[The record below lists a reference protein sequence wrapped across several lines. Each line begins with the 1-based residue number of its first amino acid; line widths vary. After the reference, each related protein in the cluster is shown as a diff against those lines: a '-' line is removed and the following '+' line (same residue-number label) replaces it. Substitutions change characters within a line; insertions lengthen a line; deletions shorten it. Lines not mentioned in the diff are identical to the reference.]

1 MRIIV
6 KVLCL
11 VWFSVATLH
20 LQAQRTGLAPER
32 ESPQIGVVYGSVT
45 DNSTKEAI
53 QFATI
58 TLISKRDS
66 SAVTGG
72 ITDEKGRFRVIEIPL
87 GQYSVEVNF
96 IGYKIQVLSG
106 VKLSPRESV
115 ERDLGEIFLEP
126 SSTMIEDAEVL
137 GGKEL
142 MRLEIDK
149 RVFDVSQNITSAG
162 GSANEVLENI
172 PSVEVDIDGNV
183 SLRGSQNVTVLIDG
197 KPSGLTG
204 SSRQAVLDQLPA
216 SSIEFVE
223 IITNPSAKYDPDG
236 MGGII
241 NIILKKNKLFG
252 YSGNIS
258 ITAATGDNY
267 NGSFSVSKRNDKL
280 NIFANY
286 GFRYADR
293 FSERKTNRITY
304 DELPATELIQE
315 GTGNRIRFSHNVG
328 LGTELY
334 ISPKSTL
341 YLNGSYQI
349 KEGDDEDR
357 TEFLIA
363 PVFIVTDSGIE
374 YFRENTE
381 EDTGEN
387 IDVNFGYEL
396 SFIPRQKV
404 LTADFSFSNNSSEEV
419 GIFNEFENPRNTF
432 NYIERND
439 IGNDFQFYSGQIDFE
454 NRIGENWKIETGI
467 KSTQRKVGSDFKA
480 FTNSETSDELV
491 LADSR
496 SNDFEYEETIL
507 GGYAI
512 TGRSLGKVGVQ
523 VGLRAEQALIDS
535 YLVTTDSLFENDY
548 FSLFPSGHLKYQ
560 LSKQKELMLSYSRRI
575 NRPRTRQL
583 NPFTDFSNPLLI
595 RVGNPF
601 LLPEYVDAL
610 EASYSFRTKAFQLM
624 TSVYYKQVNGVM
636 SRLVSVED
644 EVSTVSYQNLNNSVN
659 QGLEVIFTWKKW
671 EKWNMM
677 LSGNAYKTASDGSNV
692 DSDLSNE
699 GYAGNANAN
708 ITYKNKGWQAQASAR
723 YRSPV
728 VILQGKIQSIFFSD
742 LALKKNILKEKGSL
756 GLRVSDMSDS
766 REFNFETSGSNFEQK
781 GRRKIE
787 SRNVY
792 LSFSYNFGKLE
803 NKKKRNR
810 GGSSEEGMD
819 GMDL

>member
-1 MRIIV
+1 MKIIV

-32 ESPQIGVVYGSVT
+32 ERPQIGVVYGSVT

-126 SSTMIEDAEVL
+126 ASTMIEDAEVL
-137 GGKEL
+137 ASKEL

-258 ITAATGDNY
+258 ITTATGDNY

-293 FSERKTNRITY
+293 FSERKTKRITY

-480 FTNSETSDELV
+480 FTNSENSDELV

-512 TGRSLGKVGVQ
+512 AGRSLGKLGVQ
-523 VGLRAEQALIDS
+523 LGLRAEQALTDS

-560 LSKQKELMLSYSRRI
+560 LSQEKELMLSYSRRI

-636 SRLVSVED
+636 SRLVSLED
-644 EVSTVSYQNLNNSVN
+644 EVSTVSYQNLNSSIN

-708 ITYKNKGWQAQASAR
+708 ITYKSKGWQVQASAR
-723 YRSPV
+723 YRSPF
-728 VILQGKIQSIFFSD
+728 VILQGEIQSIFFSD
-742 LALKKNILKEKGSL
+742 LAVKKSILKEKGSL
-756 GLRVSDMSDS
+756 GLRVSDMLDS
-766 REFNFETSGSNFEQK
+766 REFNFETSGGNFEQK
-781 GRRKIE
+781 GRRKRE
-787 SRNVY
+787 SRNIY

-803 NKKKRNR
+803 NKNKRNKA
-810 GGSSEEGMD
+810 GSSREGMD
-819 GMDL
+819 GIDL

>member
-1 MRIIV
+1 MKIIV

-32 ESPQIGVVYGSVT
+32 ERPQIGVVYGSVT

-115 ERDLGEIFLEP
+115 ERDLGEISLEP
-126 SSTMIEDAEVL
+126 ASTMIEDAEVL
-137 GGKEL
+137 ASKEL

-267 NGSFSVSKRNDKL
+267 NGAFSVSKRNDKL

-286 GFRYADR
+286 GSRYADR
-293 FSERKTNRITY
+293 FSERRTDRITY
-304 DELPATELIQE
+304 DDTRPSELIQE
-315 GTGNRIRFSHNVG
+315 GRGSRVNFSHNMG

-334 ISPKSTL
+334 LSSKSTV
-341 YLNGSYQI
+341 YVNGNYQL
-349 KEGDDEDR
+349 KESNDEDR
-357 TEFLIA
+357 NEFLI
-363 PVFIVTDSGIE
+363 FTDMNGLTSKEE

-381 EDTGEN
+381 KDSGN
-387 IDVNFGYEL
+387 IIGLNVGYEL

-404 LTADFSFSNNSSEEV
+404 LSVDFSFSNNSSEEV
-419 GIFNEFENPRNTF
+419 GIFNEFENPGNTF

-512 TGRSLGKVGVQ
+512 TGRSLGKLGVQ
-523 VGLRAEQALIDS
+523 LGLRAEQALTDS

-548 FSLFPSGHLKYQ
+548 FSFFPSGHLKYQ
-560 LSKQKELMLSYSRRI
+560 LSQEKELMLSYSRRI

-636 SRLVSVED
+636 SRLVSLED
-644 EVSTVSYQNLNNSVN
+644 EVSTVSYQNLNSSIN

-708 ITYKNKGWQAQASAR
+708 ITYKSKGWQVQASAR
-723 YRSPV
+723 YRSPF
-728 VILQGKIQSIFFSD
+728 VILQGEIQRIFFSD
-742 LALKKNILKEKGSL
+742 LAVKKSILKEKGSL
-756 GLRVSDMSDS
+756 GLRVSDMLDS
-766 REFNFETSGSNFEQK
+766 REFNFETSGGNFEQK
-781 GRRKIE
+781 GRRKRE
-787 SRNVY
+787 SRNIY

-803 NKKKRNR
+803 NKNKRNKA
-810 GGSSEEGMD
+810 GSSREGMD
-819 GMDL
+819 GIDL

>member
-1 MRIIV
+1 MKIIV

-32 ESPQIGVVYGSVT
+32 ERPQIGVVYGSVT

-115 ERDLGEIFLEP
+115 ERDLGEISLEP
-126 SSTMIEDAEVL
+126 ASTMIEDAEVL
-137 GGKEL
+137 ASKEL

-267 NGSFSVSKRNDKL
+267 NGAFSVSKRNDKL

-286 GFRYADR
+286 GSRYADR
-293 FSERKTNRITY
+293 FSERRTDRITY
-304 DELPATELIQE
+304 DDTRPSELIQE
-315 GTGNRIRFSHNVG
+315 GRGSRVNFSHNMG

-334 ISPKSTL
+334 LSSKSTV
-341 YLNGSYQI
+341 YVNGNYQL
-349 KEGDDEDR
+349 KESNDEDR
-357 TEFLIA
+357 NEFLI
-363 PVFIVTDSGIE
+363 FTDMNGLTSKEE

-381 EDTGEN
+381 KDSGN
-387 IDVNFGYEL
+387 IMGLNVGYEL

-404 LTADFSFSNNSSEEV
+404 LSVDFSFSNNSSEEV
-419 GIFNEFENPRNTF
+419 GIFNEFENPGNTF

-512 TGRSLGKVGVQ
+512 TGRSLGKLGVQ
-523 VGLRAEQALIDS
+523 LGLRAEQALTDS

-548 FSLFPSGHLKYQ
+548 FSFFPSGHLKYQ
-560 LSKQKELMLSYSRRI
+560 LSQEKELMLSYSRRI

-636 SRLVSVED
+636 SRLVSLED
-644 EVSTVSYQNLNNSVN
+644 EVSTVSYQNLNSSIN
-659 QGLEVIFTWKKW
+659 QGLEVILTWKKW

-708 ITYKNKGWQAQASAR
+708 ITYKSKGWQVQASAR
-723 YRSPV
+723 YRSPF
-728 VILQGKIQSIFFSD
+728 VILQGEIQRIFFSD
-742 LALKKNILKEKGSL
+742 LAVKKSILKEKGSL
-756 GLRVSDMSDS
+756 GLRVSDMLDS
-766 REFNFETSGSNFEQK
+766 REFNFETSGGNFEQK
-781 GRRKIE
+781 GRRKRE
-787 SRNVY
+787 SRNIY

-803 NKKKRNR
+803 NKNKRNKA
-810 GGSSEEGMD
+810 GSSREGMD
-819 GMDL
+819 GIDL

>member
-1 MRIIV
+1 MNFIV
-6 KVLCL
+6 NVLCL

-20 LQAQRTGLAPER
+20 LQAQRTDLDLKRAR
-32 ESPQIGVVYGSVT
+32 PQIGVVYGSVA

-126 SSTMIEDAEVL
+126 VSTMIEDAEVL
-137 GGKEL
+137 ASKEL

-172 PSVEVDIDGNV
+172 PSVEVDIDGKV

-252 YSGNIS
+252 YSGNMS
-258 ITAATGDNY
+258 VTAATGDNY

-286 GFRYADR
+286 GFRYSDR
-293 FSERKTNRITY
+293 FSERKTDRITY
-304 DELPATELIQE
+304 EDSRAAELIQE
-315 GTGNRIRFSHNVG
+315 GKGSRVNFSHNMG

-334 ISPKSTL
+334 LSSKSTL
-341 YLNGSYQI
+341 HVNGSFQI
-349 KEGDDEDR
+349 KESNDEDR
-357 TEFLIA
+357 NEFVIT
-363 PVFIVTDSGIE
+363 TDMNELSSKEE

-381 EDTGEN
+381 KDSGNN
-387 IDVNFGYEL
+387 IDLNVGYEL

-404 LTADFSFSNNSSEEV
+404 LSVDFSYSNNSSDEL
-419 GIFNEFENPRNTF
+419 GIFNEFENTERTF
-432 NYIERND
+432 DYRERND
-439 IGNDFQFYSGQIDFE
+439 IGNNFQFYSGQLDYID
-454 NRIGENWKIETGI
+454 RIGEKWKLETGV
-467 KSTQRKVGSDFKA
+467 KSTRRNVGSDFRA
-480 FTNSETSDELV
+480 LTNSSISDIL
-491 LADSR
+491 LIDASR
-496 SNDFEYEETIL
+496 SNNFKYEETIMA
-507 GGYAI
+507 GYAI
-512 TGRSLGKVGVQ
+512 LGKSTGKLGVQ
-523 VGLRAEQALIDS
+523 AGLRAEQALTDS
-535 YLVTTDSLFENDY
+535 YLVTSDSLFENDY

-560 LSKQKELMLSYSRRI
+560 LSQEKEFMLSYSRRI

-601 LLPEYVDAL
+601 LLPEYVDAI
-610 EASYSFRTKAFQLM
+610 EASYSYRTEVFQLM

-644 EVSTVSYQNLNNSVN
+644 EVSTVSYQNLNNSLN
-659 QGLEVIFTWKKW
+659 QGLEIIFTWNKW
-671 EKWNMM
+671 DKWDMM
-677 LSGNAYKTASDGSNV
+677 LSGNAYKTASDGSNL

-708 ITYKNKGWQAQASAR
+708 ITYKNKGWQAQTSLR
-723 YRSPV
+723 YRSPF

-742 LALKKNILKEKGSL
+742 LALKKSIMKEKGTL
-756 GLRVSDMSDS
+756 GLRVSDMLDS
-766 REFNFETSGSNFEQK
+766 REFNFETSGGNFEQK
-781 GRRKIE
+781 GRRKRE
-787 SRNVY
+787 SRNIY

-803 NKKKRNR
+803 NKNKRNKS
-810 GGSSEEGMD
+810 GSSREGMD
-819 GMDL
+819 GIDL

>member
-1 MRIIV
+1 MKIIV

-32 ESPQIGVVYGSVT
+32 ERPQIGVVYGSVT

-115 ERDLGEIFLEP
+115 ERDLGEISLEP
-126 SSTMIEDAEVL
+126 ASTMIEDAEVL
-137 GGKEL
+137 ASKEL

-267 NGSFSVSKRNDKL
+267 NGAFSVSKRNDKL

-286 GFRYADR
+286 GSRYADR
-293 FSERKTNRITY
+293 FSERRTDRITY
-304 DELPATELIQE
+304 DDTRPSELIQE
-315 GTGNRIRFSHNVG
+315 GRGSRVNFSHNMG

-334 ISPKSTL
+334 LSSKSTV
-341 YLNGSYQI
+341 YVNGNYQL
-349 KEGDDEDR
+349 KESNDEDR
-357 TEFLIA
+357 NEFLI
-363 PVFIVTDSGIE
+363 FTDMNGLTSKEE

-381 EDTGEN
+381 KDSGN
-387 IDVNFGYEL
+387 IIGLNVGYEL

-404 LTADFSFSNNSSEEV
+404 LSVDFSFSNNSSEEV
-419 GIFNEFENPRNTF
+419 GIFNEFENPGNTF

-512 TGRSLGKVGVQ
+512 TGRSLGKLGVQ
-523 VGLRAEQALIDS
+523 LGLRAEQALTDS

-548 FSLFPSGHLKYQ
+548 FSFFPSGHLKYQ
-560 LSKQKELMLSYSRRI
+560 LSQEKELMLSYSRRI

-636 SRLVSVED
+636 SRLVSLED
-644 EVSTVSYQNLNNSVN
+644 EVSTVSYQNLNSSIN
-659 QGLEVIFTWKKW
+659 QGLELIFTWKKW

-708 ITYKNKGWQAQASAR
+708 ITYKSKGWQVQASAR
-723 YRSPV
+723 YRSPF
-728 VILQGKIQSIFFSD
+728 VILQGEIQRIFFSD
-742 LALKKNILKEKGSL
+742 LAVKKSILKEKGSL
-756 GLRVSDMSDS
+756 GLRVSDMLDS
-766 REFNFETSGSNFEQK
+766 REFNFETSGGNFEQK
-781 GRRKIE
+781 GRRKRE
-787 SRNVY
+787 SRNIY

-803 NKKKRNR
+803 NKNKRNKA
-810 GGSSEEGMD
+810 GSSREGMD
-819 GMDL
+819 GIDL

>member
-671 EKWNMM
+671 EKWNIM
-677 LSGNAYKTASDGSNV
+677 LSGNAYRTASDGSNV

-708 ITYKNKGWQAQASAR
+708 ITYKNNGWQVQASAR
-723 YRSPV
+723 YRSPF
-728 VILQGKIQSIFFSD
+728 VILQGEIQSIFFSD
-742 LALKKNILKEKGSL
+742 LAVKKSILKEKGSL
-756 GLRVSDMSDS
+756 GLRVSDMLDS
-766 REFNFETSGSNFEQK
+766 REFNFETAGENFEQV
-781 GRRKIE
+781 GRRKRE

-792 LSFSYNFGKLE
+792 LTFSYNFGKLE
-803 NKKKRNR
+803 SKKKRNR
-810 GGSSEEGMD
+810 DGSSREGMD

>member
-1 MRIIV
+1 MKIII
-6 KVLCL
+6 KGLCL

-20 LQAQRTGLAPER
+20 LQAQRTGLSPGRER
-32 ESPQIGVVYGSVT
+32 PQIGVVYGSVT
-45 DNSTKEAI
+45 DDFTKEAI

-72 ITDEKGRFRVIEIPL
+72 ITDEKGRFRIVEIPV
-87 GQYSVEVNF
+87 GMYSVEVNF

-106 VKLSPRESV
+106 VKLSPKESV

-126 SSTMIEDAEVL
+126 ASTMIEDVEVVA
-137 GGKEL
+137 GKEL

-149 RVFDVSQNITSAG
+149 RVFDVSQNITSTG

-252 YSGNIS
+252 YSGNVS
-258 ITAATGDNY
+258 LTAATGDNY

-293 FSERKTNRITY
+293 FSERKTDRITY
-304 DELPATELIQE
+304 DDTSYTELIQDGKGSRE
-315 GTGNRIRFSHNVG
+315 KISHNLG

-334 ISPKSTL
+334 LSSKSTL
-341 YLNGSYQI
+341 YVNGTYQI
-349 KEGDDEDR
+349 KESNDEDR
-357 TEFLIA
+357 NDFLI
-363 PVFIVTDSGIE
+363 FSDINDLSSKEE

-381 EDTGEN
+381 KDSGNN
-387 IDVNFGYEL
+387 IDLNLGYEL

-404 LTADFSFSNNSSEEV
+404 LSVDFSYSNNSSDEV
-419 GIFNEFENPRNTF
+419 GIFNEFENTGRTF
-432 NYIERND
+432 DYIERND
-439 IGNDFQFYSGQIDFE
+439 IGGGFQFYSGQLDYID
-454 NRIGENWKIETGI
+454 RIGEKWKLETGV
-467 KSTQRKVGSDFKA
+467 KSTQRTVRSDFRA
-480 FTNSETSDELV
+480 FTNSSVSEGLLLDT
-491 LADSR
+491 SR
-496 SNDFEYEETIL
+496 SNDFEYKETIMA
-507 GGYAI
+507 GYAI
-512 TGRSLGKVGVQ
+512 VGRSLGKVGVQ
-523 VGLRAEQALIDS
+523 LGLRAEQALTDS

-560 LSKQKELMLSYSRRI
+560 LSQEKELMLSYSRRI

-601 LLPEYVDAL
+601 LLPEYVDAI
-610 EASYSFRTKAFQLM
+610 EASYSFRAKAFQLM

-636 SRLVSVED
+636 SRLVSLED

-671 EKWNMM
+671 EKWNVM

-723 YRSPV
+723 YRSPF
-728 VILQGKIQSIFFSD
+728 VILQGEIQSIFFSD
-742 LALKKNILKEKGSL
+742 LALKKSILKEKGSL
-756 GLRVSDMSDS
+756 GLRVSDMFDS
-766 REFNFETSGSNFEQK
+766 REFNFETSGVNFAQK
-781 GRRKIE
+781 GRRKRE

-810 GGSSEEGMD
+810 GVSGSEEMD
-819 GMDL
+819 GIDL

>member
-1 MRIIV
+1 MKIIV

-32 ESPQIGVVYGSVT
+32 ERPQIGVVYGSVT

-115 ERDLGEIFLEP
+115 ERDLGEISLEP
-126 SSTMIEDAEVL
+126 ASTMIEDAEVL
-137 GGKEL
+137 ASKEL

-267 NGSFSVSKRNDKL
+267 NGAFSVSKRNDKL

-286 GFRYADR
+286 GSRYADR
-293 FSERKTNRITY
+293 FSERRTDRITY
-304 DELPATELIQE
+304 DDTRPSELIQE
-315 GTGNRIRFSHNVG
+315 GRGSRVNFSHNMG

-334 ISPKSTL
+334 LSSKSTV
-341 YLNGSYQI
+341 YVNGNYQL
-349 KEGDDEDR
+349 KESNDEDR
-357 TEFLIA
+357 NEFLI
-363 PVFIVTDSGIE
+363 FTDMNGLTSKEE

-381 EDTGEN
+381 KDSGN
-387 IDVNFGYEL
+387 IIGLNVGYEL

-404 LTADFSFSNNSSEEV
+404 LSVDFSFSNNSSEEV
-419 GIFNEFENPRNTF
+419 GIFNEFENPGNTF

-512 TGRSLGKVGVQ
+512 TGRSLGKLGVQ
-523 VGLRAEQALIDS
+523 LGLRAEQALTDS

-548 FSLFPSGHLKYQ
+548 FSFFPSGHLKYQ
-560 LSKQKELMLSYSRRI
+560 LSQEKELMLSYSRRI

-636 SRLVSVED
+636 SRLVSLED
-644 EVSTVSYQNLNNSVN
+644 EVSTVSYQNLNSSIN
-659 QGLEVIFTWKKW
+659 QGLEVILTWKKW

-708 ITYKNKGWQAQASAR
+708 ITYKSKGWQVQASAR
-723 YRSPV
+723 YRSPF
-728 VILQGKIQSIFFSD
+728 VILQGEIQRIFFSD
-742 LALKKNILKEKGSL
+742 LAVKKSILKEKGSL
-756 GLRVSDMSDS
+756 GLRVSDMLDS
-766 REFNFETSGSNFEQK
+766 REFNFETSGGNFEQK
-781 GRRKIE
+781 GRRKRE
-787 SRNVY
+787 SRNIY

-803 NKKKRNR
+803 NKNKRNKA
-810 GGSSEEGMD
+810 GSSREGMD
-819 GMDL
+819 GIDL

>member
-1 MRIIV
+1 MKIIV

-32 ESPQIGVVYGSVT
+32 ARPQIGVVYGSVT

-115 ERDLGEIFLEP
+115 ERDLGEISLEP
-126 SSTMIEDAEVL
+126 ASTMIEDAEVL
-137 GGKEL
+137 ASKEL

-267 NGSFSVSKRNDKL
+267 NGAFSVSKRNDKL

-286 GFRYADR
+286 GSRYADR
-293 FSERKTNRITY
+293 FSERRTDRITY
-304 DELPATELIQE
+304 DDTRPSELIQE
-315 GTGNRIRFSHNVG
+315 GRGSRVNFSHNMG

-334 ISPKSTL
+334 LSSKSTV
-341 YLNGSYQI
+341 YVNGNYQL
-349 KEGDDEDR
+349 KESNDEDR
-357 TEFLIA
+357 NEFLI
-363 PVFIVTDSGIE
+363 FTDMNGLTSKEE

-381 EDTGEN
+381 KDSGN
-387 IDVNFGYEL
+387 IIGLNVGYEL

-404 LTADFSFSNNSSEEV
+404 LSVDFSFSNNSSEEV
-419 GIFNEFENPRNTF
+419 GIFNEFENPGNTF

-512 TGRSLGKVGVQ
+512 TGRSLGKLGVQ
-523 VGLRAEQALIDS
+523 LGLRAEQALTDS

-548 FSLFPSGHLKYQ
+548 FSFFPSGHLKYQ
-560 LSKQKELMLSYSRRI
+560 LSQEKELMLSYSRRI

-636 SRLVSVED
+636 SRLVSLED
-644 EVSTVSYQNLNNSVN
+644 EVSTVSYQNLNSSIN
-659 QGLEVIFTWKKW
+659 QGLELIFTWKKW

-708 ITYKNKGWQAQASAR
+708 ITYKSKGWQVQASAR
-723 YRSPV
+723 YRSPF
-728 VILQGKIQSIFFSD
+728 VILQGEIQRIFFSD
-742 LALKKNILKEKGSL
+742 LAVKKSILKEKGSL
-756 GLRVSDMSDS
+756 GLRVSDMLDS
-766 REFNFETSGSNFEQK
+766 REFNFETSGGNFEQK
-781 GRRKIE
+781 GRRKRE
-787 SRNVY
+787 SRNIY

-803 NKKKRNR
+803 NKNKRNKA
-810 GGSSEEGMD
+810 GSSREGMD
-819 GMDL
+819 GIDL